1 MVKFGGISSSGG
13 ANVKLFGHERSQF
26 VGIVGQVVEYL
37 GNGRLHRFKGV
48 VPGPQRMFAD
58 KLPQPFDQIQV
69 GRVGRDVG
77 QDKRDAFVVLLGNP
91 FLELG
96 GVLITSV
103 VQMEDDVRAGMLGV
117 DFLQEFDDVGVGN
130 GAADLTH
137 VDVIAILG
145 TVSAQDV
152 EALASAAYAEV
163 QTLAAQEPAAE
174 DGFQTP
180 DRMAGV
186 DEVASFFLAGWAA
199 SAW

>member
-1 MVKFGGISSSGG
+1 
-13 ANVKLFGHERSQF
+13 
-26 VGIVGQVVEYL
+26 
-37 GNGRLHRFKGV
+37 
-48 VPGPQRMFAD
+48 
-58 KLPQPFDQIQV
+58 
-69 GRVGRDVG
+69 
-77 QDKRDAFVVLLGNP
+77 
-91 FLELG
+91 
-96 GVLITSV
+96 
-103 VQMEDDVRAGMLGV
+103 MEDDVRAGMLVV

-130 GAADLTH
+130 GAAGLTH
-137 VDVIAILG
+137 VDVFAISG

-152 EALASAAYAEV
+152 EAFASAAYAEV

>member
-26 VGIVGQVVEYL
+26 VGIVSQVVEHL
-37 GNGRLHRFKGV
+37 GYGLLHGFKGL
-48 VPGPQRMFAD
+48 VPGPQCMLAD
-58 KLPQPFDQIQV
+58 KLPQSFDQIQV
-69 GRVGRDVG
+69 RRIGRDVG
-77 QDKRDAFVVLLGNP
+77 QDKRDTFVVLLGNP
-91 FLELG
+91 FLELT

-103 VQMEDDVRAGMLGV
+103 VQMENDVLAGMLVV

-130 GAADLTH
+130 GAAGLTH
-137 VDVIAILG
+137 VDVVAIRG

-152 EALASAAYAEV
+152 EALASAAYTEV

-180 DRMAGV
+180 DRMAGI
-186 DEVASFFLAGWAA
+186 DEVASFFLAGWFV